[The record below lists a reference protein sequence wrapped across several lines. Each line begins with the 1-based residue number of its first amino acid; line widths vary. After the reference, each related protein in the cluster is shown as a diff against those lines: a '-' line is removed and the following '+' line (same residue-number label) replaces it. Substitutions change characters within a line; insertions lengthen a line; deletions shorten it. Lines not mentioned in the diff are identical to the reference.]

1 MYELIQ
7 ITDKCYY
14 IECPAKI
21 GLVKTGES
29 EVCLIDSGNDKDA
42 GKKILK
48 ILNANGWSL
57 RAIYNTHS
65 HADHIGGNAYLQA
78 QTGCKIYARGIER
91 DFIVHPI
98 LEPYALFGATP
109 PVQLQGKFLLA
120 KPSDAQLLCESDLPS
135 GWEIIELGGHSADM
149 VGFIID
155 GEVAY
160 IGDSV
165 SSEQTLNK
173 YAVGYTYDIDGML
186 SSLDKLQSLQVKAFV
201 PSHAPVTSDISDL
214 VRLNRDKTYEITALI
229 ESLCVGATTETVL
242 KGVFDN
248 YALTLNFEQSV
259 LVGSAVKA
267 YLAKLLKDGK
277 VEMSFDNNLLKW
289 NKRS

>member
-14 IECPAKI
+14 IESPAKI

-42 GKKILK
+42 GKKVLK

-57 RAIYNTHS
+57 KAIYNTHS

-91 DFIVHPI
+91 DFTVHPV

-109 PVQLQGKFLLA
+109 PEELQGKFLLA
-120 KPSDAQLLCESDLPS
+120 KPSDAQLLSESDLPN
-135 GWEIIELGGHSADM
+135 GWELIELGGHSADM
-149 VGFIID
+149 VGFVID

-173 YAVGYTYDIDGML
+173 YAVGYTYDIDEML
-186 SSLDKLQSLQVKAFV
+186 LSLDKLQALQVKAFV
-201 PSHAPVTSDISDL
+201 PSHAPVTCDISDL
-214 VRLNRDKTYEITALI
+214 ARLNRDKTYEITALI

-242 KGVFDN
+242 KGVFDHYN
-248 YALTLNFEQSV
+248 LTLNFQQSA
-259 LVGSAVKA
+259 LVGSALKA
-267 YLAKLLKDGK
+267 YLSKLLKDGK
-277 VEMSFDNNLLKW
+277 IYASFEDNLLKW
-289 NKRS
+289 NKRR